1 MSKSQTVSPSQPSS
15 SLPATPPK
23 QPTPLQKAAFER
35 IKSLPPIDCY
45 RLGASILPQ
54 LGVLEPSVFRKMEP
68 DQLGELFRSQV
79 HEGEKWLKIGD
90 DLERFVQ
97 DHNLMA
103 VAFLRIAAV
112 GLVGR

>member
-1 MSKSQTVSPSQPSS
+1 
-15 SLPATPPK
+15 
-23 QPTPLQKAAFER
+23 
-35 IKSLPPIDCY
+35 
-45 RLGASILPQ
+45 
-54 LGVLEPSVFRKMEP
+54 VFRKMEP

>member
-1 MSKSQTVSPSQPSS
+1 
-15 SLPATPPK
+15 
-23 QPTPLQKAAFER
+23 
-35 IKSLPPIDCY
+35 
-45 RLGASILPQ
+45 
-54 LGVLEPSVFRKMEP
+54 MEP
-68 DQLGELFRSQV
+68 EVLGELFRSQV
-79 HEGEKWLKIGD
+79 QVNEKWLKVGD

>member
-1 MSKSQTVSPSQPSS
+1 MT
-15 SLPATPPK
+15 PAK
-23 QPTPLQKAAFER
+23 QPTTLQKAAFDR
-35 IKSLPPIDCY
+35 IKSLSPIECY

-54 LGVLEPSVFRKMEP
+54 LGVLEPSLFRKMEP
-68 DQLGELFRSQV
+68 EVMGELFRSQIQV
-79 HEGEKWLKIGD
+79 NEKWLKIGD